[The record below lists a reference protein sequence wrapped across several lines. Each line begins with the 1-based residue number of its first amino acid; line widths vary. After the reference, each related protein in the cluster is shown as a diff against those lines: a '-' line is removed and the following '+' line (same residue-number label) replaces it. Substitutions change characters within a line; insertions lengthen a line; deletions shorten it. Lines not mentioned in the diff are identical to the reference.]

1 MVYNYKE
8 RYKMDKDL
16 LLERLRE
23 LCEGISYET
32 MRAVVLGVEE
42 TIEEFEGDIFIDL
55 SDEVWELVKK
65 DNKHSELFDQLHNF
79 GIDGTEIENFISCIN
94 DGASGEIKV
103 DSDELTDDSLL
114 IEFVI
119 YALEITL

>member
-1 MVYNYKE
+1 
-8 RYKMDKDL
+8 MDKEL

-42 TIEEFEGDIFIDL
+42 TIEEFDGEISVDL

-65 DNKHSELFDQLHNF
+65 SNPYSELYDNMSSFSIYNEDV
-79 GIDGTEIENFISCIN
+79 DNFILCIN
-94 DGASGEIKV
+94 DGASGEVKV
-103 DSDELTDDSLL
+103 THELTEDSLL
-114 IEFVI
+114 IEYVI
-119 YALEITL
+119 YALEISL